1 MYMIKEV
8 FVYKKKNLKERD
20 LKKADNKNNNR

>member
-20 LKKADNKNNNR
+20 LKKADNKNNN